1 MLEDEQ
7 REQALSVLVFP
18 RGHADG
24 QKPEALPEQRRAA
37 LSYHAPKLSPC
48 FAIAPSSL
56 LGVAADF
63 LNWQPIPPNGAK
75 QISARLCRLL
85 LREWHLEAPP
95 SRNSPRT
102 TGTEGP
108 RKR

>member
-7 REQALSVLVFP
+7 REQGLSVLVFP
-18 RGHADG
+18 RGHTDG
-24 QKPEALPEQRRAA
+24 QRPEALLEQRRAPPIPRSEA
-37 LSYHAPKLSPC
+37 FTVLCYRTM
-48 FAIAPSSL
+48 
-56 LGVAADF
+56 GVATDF

-75 QISARLCRLL
+75 QISGRLCRLL

-102 TGTEGP
+102 ARHRGP
-108 RKR
+108 AERRR